1 MSVAYKSIAISFNK
15 NAEFI
20 AINVVIVRD
29 DGDDRKLV
37 IGTLVEVGTSDD
49 RTRKFSVL
57 EKTQTNYGGVGN
69 VE

>member
-1 MSVAYKSIAISFNK
+1 MSVAYKSIATSLYK

-49 RTRKFSVL
+49 RTR
-57 EKTQTNYGGVGN
+57 
-69 VE
+69 